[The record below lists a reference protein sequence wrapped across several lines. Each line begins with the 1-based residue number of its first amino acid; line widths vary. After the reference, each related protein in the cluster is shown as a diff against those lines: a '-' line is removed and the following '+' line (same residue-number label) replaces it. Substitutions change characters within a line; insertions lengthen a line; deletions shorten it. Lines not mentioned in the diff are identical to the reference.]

1 MEPESRALPLTWERA
16 NSSASVLLETPQPAV
31 PNAVADVV
39 EKVAAHFNYQ
49 GPTGVAFPAVV
60 KHGVTYTAANVDRSW
75 IGTNAGELFSR
86 HVGGPVTVVNDAD
99 AAGIAE
105 IRFGAGRDRKGVV
118 ILLTLGTGIGS
129 AIFLNGEL
137 IPNTEFGHLII
148 RGKEAEKR
156 ASEKV
161 REDKKLSCEAV
172 GQTPQRISQRNGK
185 AFLSRSVHHGRR
197 DQQKGGQIHSL
208 FLTTK
213 TEVIVVP
220 ALMRNEAG
228 IIGAAYLSARFGGVG
243 GRPVAR
249 DRSRWDSP
257 TQRRVHR
264 SNCLYAKHSW
274 LHISGEWFAAPTGT
288 VSFLFTDIVGSTRLV
303 GKIPPVKWPPRS
315 PGTMS

>member
-1 MEPESRALPLTWERA
+1 MTLLGIDIGGTGIKGAPVDVGTGQLVGERFR
-16 NSSASVLLETPQPAV
+16 LETPQPAV

-137 IPNTEFGHLII
+137 IPNTEFGHLIV

-161 REDKKLSCEAV
+161 REDKKLSWRQWAKRLSEFLNEMEKLFSPDLFIM
-172 GQTPQRISQRNGK
+172 GGGISKK
-185 AFLSRSVHHGRR
+185 ADKF
-197 DQQKGGQIHSL
+197 IPY
-208 FLTTK
+208 LTTK

-228 IIGAAYLSARFGGVG
+228 IIGAAYLAHVGGVG
-243 GRPVAR
+243 AGP
-249 DRSRWDSP
+249 
-257 TQRRVHR
+257 
-264 SNCLYAKHSW
+264 
-274 LHISGEWFAAPTGT
+274 
-288 VSFLFTDIVGSTRLV
+288 
-303 GKIPPVKWPPRS
+303 
-315 PGTMS
+315 

>member
-1 MEPESRALPLTWERA
+1 MTLLGIDIGGTGIKGAPVDVGTGQLVGERFR
-16 NSSASVLLETPQPAV
+16 LETPQPAV

-86 HVGGPVTVVNDAD
+86 HVGGPVMVVNDAD

-137 IPNTEFGHLII
+137 IPNTEFGHLIV

-161 REDKKLSCEAV
+161 REDKKLSWRQWAKRLSEFLNEMEKLFSPDLFIM
-172 GQTPQRISQRNGK
+172 GGGISKK
-185 AFLSRSVHHGRR
+185 ADKF
-197 DQQKGGQIHSL
+197 IPY
-208 FLTTK
+208 LTTK

-228 IIGAAYLSARFGGVG
+228 IIGAAYLAHVGGVG
-243 GRPVAR
+243 AGP
-249 DRSRWDSP
+249 
-257 TQRRVHR
+257 
-264 SNCLYAKHSW
+264 
-274 LHISGEWFAAPTGT
+274 
-288 VSFLFTDIVGSTRLV
+288 
-303 GKIPPVKWPPRS
+303 
-315 PGTMS
+315 

>member
-16 NSSASVLLETPQPAV
+16 NSWASGFGSRLLNLRCQMPWPT
-31 PNAVADVV
+31 V
-39 EKVAAHFNYQ
+39 EKVAAVNYQ

-137 IPNTEFGHLII
+137 IPNTEFGHLIV

-161 REDKKLSCEAV
+161 REDKKLPWRQWAKRLSEFLNEMEKLFSPDLFIM
-172 GQTPQRISQRNGK
+172 GGGISKK
-185 AFLSRSVHHGRR
+185 ADKF
-197 DQQKGGQIHSL
+197 IPY
-208 FLTTK
+208 LTTK

-228 IIGAAYLSARFGGVG
+228 IIGAAYLAHVGGVG
-243 GRPVAR
+243 AGP
-249 DRSRWDSP
+249 
-257 TQRRVHR
+257 
-264 SNCLYAKHSW
+264 
-274 LHISGEWFAAPTGT
+274 
-288 VSFLFTDIVGSTRLV
+288 
-303 GKIPPVKWPPRS
+303 
-315 PGTMS
+315 